1 MNMAASTFQAI
12 LLEKRNHMYHHLK
25 LLNVVLYEM
34 TTILLFMNLIG
45 RVILN
50 IWNDEKDAGNNK
62 ASELY
67 KFGPTSSTSV
77 SSKGQL
83 ISNFC
88 TAMED
93 VCTLLSAPSNNS
105 LNSHRLSASITRLA
119 KILKQG

>member
-1 MNMAASTFQAI
+1 MNTAASTLQAI
-12 LLEKRNHMYHHLK
+12 LLEKKNHMYHHLK
-25 LLNVVLYEM
+25 LLNVVFYEM
-34 TTILLFMNLIG
+34 ITILFMNFIG
-45 RVILN
+45 RVILK

-77 SSKGQL
+77 SSKGHW

-93 VCTLLSAPSNNS
+93 VCSLLSAPSNNS
-105 LNSHRLSASITRLA
+105 LISYRLSASITRLA

>member
-1 MNMAASTFQAI
+1 MNTAASTLQAI
-12 LLEKRNHMYHHLK
+12 LLEKKNHMYHHLK
-25 LLNVVLYEM
+25 LFNVVLYEM
-34 TTILLFMNLIG
+34 TTMLFMNLIG
-45 RVILN
+45 RMILN

-88 TAMED
+88 TAMDD
-93 VCTLLSAPSNNS
+93 VWTLLSDPSNNS
-105 LNSHRLSASITRLA
+105 LNSYRLSASITRLA